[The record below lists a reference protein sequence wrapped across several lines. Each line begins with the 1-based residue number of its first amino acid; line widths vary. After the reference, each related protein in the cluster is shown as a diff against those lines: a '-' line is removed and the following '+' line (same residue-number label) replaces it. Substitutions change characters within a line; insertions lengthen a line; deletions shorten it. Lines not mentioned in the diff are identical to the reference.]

1 MPHKEPDNYTYFDWL
16 ILSVVAVWSALS
28 AFLQRD
34 LTQYNLKKKIY
45 YAIQDFIVSS
55 GTTYLVAMGL
65 ISYGF
70 SQGVSI
76 ALGGFIGHKA
86 TRYAYLFE
94 LILTEKLG
102 AKQTFNTIKKG
113 KE

>member
-1 MPHKEPDNYTYFDWL
+1 MPHKEPDNYTMFDWI
-16 ILSVVAVWSALS
+16 ILSVVAFWASMS

-34 LTQYNLKKKIY
+34 LTKYNFKKKVY
-45 YAIQDFIVSS
+45 FALQDFIISS
-55 GTTYLVAMGL
+55 GTTYLVAIGL

-70 SQGVSI
+70 SQGISI

-102 AKQTFNTIKKG
+102 AKQTFDTIKKG